1 MIKIYVR
8 FSIRTCKEGNNKIS
22 SFSKVTD
29 VPQMSFLKFAK
40 QEIAHAH
47 KIGCYS
53 MAQPSVPLKN
63 NILTYNRHK
72 TNYTVCIHLKPCI
85 RAISLCRIFH
95 HGLCLSTDNKLE

>member
-1 MIKIYVR
+1 MISLVGSEMCIRDRSSVMIKIYVR

-53 MAQPSVPLKN
+53 MA
-63 NILTYNRHK
+63 R
-72 TNYTVCIHLKPCI
+72 NYGTAI
-85 RAISLCRIFH
+85 RSF
-95 HGLCLSTDNKLE
+95 KKQ

>member
-1 MIKIYVR
+1 MFVSV
-8 FSIRTCKEGNNKIS
+8 FVHVNNKIS

-53 MAQPSVPLKN
+53 MA
-63 NILTYNRHK
+63 R
-72 TNYTVCIHLKPCI
+72 NYGTAIRSFKKQYTHLQ
-85 RAISLCRIFH
+85 S
-95 HGLCLSTDNKLE
+95 S